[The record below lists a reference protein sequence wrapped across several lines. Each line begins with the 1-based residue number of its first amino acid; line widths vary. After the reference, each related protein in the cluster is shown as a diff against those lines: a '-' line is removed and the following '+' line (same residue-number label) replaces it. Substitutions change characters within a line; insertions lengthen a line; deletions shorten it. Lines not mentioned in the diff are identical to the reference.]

1 MVQVLLEFLLYLITK
16 GLQMLMVGTLGSV
29 VSLGWVGQL
38 GHDQNVPRGSV
49 VQILLEFL
57 LYLITK
63 VLQMLMVGTLG
74 SVVTLV
80 GWVGQLG
87 HNQNASRGSVVQ

>member
-1 MVQVLLEFLLYLITK
+1 MVQILLEFLLYLITK
-16 GLQMLMVGTLGSV
+16 LLQVLMVGTLGSIV
-29 VSLGWVGQL
+29 TLMRWVDQL

-49 VQILLEFL
+49 VQILMEFL

-87 HNQNASRGSVVQ
+87 HN

>member
-1 MVQVLLEFLLYLITK
+1 M
-16 GLQMLMVGTLGSV
+16 
-29 VSLGWVGQL
+29 
-38 GHDQNVPRGSV
+38 

-87 HNQNASRGSVVQ
+87 HDQNVQKDPVVQVLLKFLT